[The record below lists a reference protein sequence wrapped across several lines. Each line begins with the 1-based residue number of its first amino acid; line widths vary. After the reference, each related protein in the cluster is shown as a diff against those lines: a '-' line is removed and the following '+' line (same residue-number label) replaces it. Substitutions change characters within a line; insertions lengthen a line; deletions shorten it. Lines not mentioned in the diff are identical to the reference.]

1 MGNKAGKVKPEA
13 VKDLIQNA
21 EESEIQDWYKNL
33 LQGCP
38 TGVLGPVEFKKIY
51 AEFFPEGDGAVFA
64 EHVFRTFDVN
74 GDGTID
80 FREFLCALSVTYRG
94 TMEDKVKWAFNMYD
108 LDGDG
113 YISKPE
119 MLEMVTAIYKLLSNV
134 EKPDDEKTP
143 EQRTEKIFTQIDTD
157 GDGRLTLQ
165 EFMEG
170 AKVNPSI
177 IRLLEASL

>member
-1 MGNKAGKVKPEA
+1 MGNQVVKPIA

-21 EESEIQDWYKNL
+21 SESDIAEWYKDL
-33 LQGCP
+33 LAGCP

-51 AEFFPEGDGAVFA
+51 AQFFPEGDGSAFS

-80 FREFLCALSVTYRG
+80 FREFLCALSITYRG
-94 TMEDKVKWAFNMYD
+94 TTEEKVKWAFNMYD

-119 MLEMVTAIYKLLSNV
+119 MLEMVTAIYKMLGNTQKA
-134 EKPDDEKTP
+134 EDEQTP
-143 EQRTEKIFTQIDTD
+143 EARTEKIFTQVDTD
-157 GDGRLTLQ
+157 GDGRLTLE
-165 EFMEG
+165 EFVAG

-177 IRLLEASL
+177 IRLLEAQL